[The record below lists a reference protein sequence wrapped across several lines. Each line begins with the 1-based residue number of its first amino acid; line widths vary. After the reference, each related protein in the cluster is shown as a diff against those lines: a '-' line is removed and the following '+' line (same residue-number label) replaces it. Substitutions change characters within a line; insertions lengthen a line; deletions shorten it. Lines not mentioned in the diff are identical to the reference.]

1 MHSLSLL
8 LALVSALLSLGAAAL
23 YFPARQFKPYHAV
36 VSGREWSALEPGVQT
51 IIRGML
57 RIVASGFLACGLALL
72 FLLLPLNRGEVW
84 APLGSRLR
92 HVASCAVRHLHAQ
105 TGRTVCASSNRTYQ
119 RHPRVRCGGFRIFY
133 ARSLA
138 VEWWHLTTP
147 SSGRPPASCA
157 GFRSPLMSNVRCHQ
171 HAFPIAYQ
179 PRASRC
185 YRPAP
190 HAVVRRQERRN
201 CGRVLGAGFW

>member
-84 APLGSRLR
+84 ASW
-92 HVASCAVRHLHAQ
+92 A
-105 TGRTVCASSNRTYQ
+105 
-119 RHPRVRCGGFRIFY
+119 
-133 ARSLA
+133 SLA
-138 VEWWHLTTP
+138 VGFATWLPALFVTFMLKRAAPSARPPTALISVILAFVAAAFVSSMLAHWQ
-147 SSGRPPASCA
+147 SSG
-157 GFRSPLMSNVRCHQ
+157 GT
-171 HAFPIAYQ
+171 
-179 PRASRC
+179 
-185 YRPAP
+185 
-190 HAVVRRQERRN
+190 
-201 CGRVLGAGFW
+201 